1 MSAPRLCECSRLWR
15 EDEQPRCTA
24 PLGRRYRLVRIVP
37 EALRGSARAS
47 GAYDC
52 YGSGANVPVSEQCY
66 RRWVSDAVDAAGDCG
81 WVSTLAA
88 HRVSAAARHRQEI
101 NP

>member
-1 MSAPRLCECSRLWR
+1 MSAPRMCQCHDLWPN
-15 EDEQPRCTA
+15 DQPRPCVF

-37 EALRGSARAS
+37 EAMRGSARAS

-52 YGSGANVPVSEQCY
+52 YGGTPNVPVSEQCY

-88 HRVSAAARHRQEI
+88 HRVIAAASQRQEVM
-101 NP
+101 P

>member
-1 MSAPRLCECSRLWR
+1 MSAFRRCRCHELWPPEPQR
-15 EDEQPRCTA
+15 PCTS

-37 EALRGSARAS
+37 EPMRGSARAS

-66 RRWVSDAVDAAGDCG
+66 RRWVSDAVDAAGDFG

-88 HRVSAAARHRQEI
+88 HRVIAAASQRREI
-101 NP
+101 KP